1 MITGVSDKY
10 KAKVTKNNIQSS
22 QANLDF
28 SEKAI
33 TGTSQHS
40 PINNGQVTLTN
51 QDGST
56 ANLDFS
62 EKKITTGTT
71 NISQIGSGDPNL
83 KSNPFAV
90 HADTPPFNQTGNPL
104 NFGNNATVPVITGN
118 ATETVPSKFDNSSFD
133 SINNSTVQYGG
144 GMGFDNVPNNKGN
157 EIPTFV
163 PYTSA
168 KTNNQFN
175 SNKMTTE
182 MYNKTIAD
190 QKADRVSNLSNMQ
203 GWEKLTEPS
212 KPKLDSYDFFA
223 GTKSGNETFTD
234 STLKM
239 KDGTYSQ
246 IKGYADVDPSGDFSN
261 LPEYSNAKKNSKA
274 LKDQFD
280 LYSKL

>member
-10 KAKVTKNNIQSS
+10 KAKVTKNNVQSS

-28 SEKAI
+28 SEKAV
-33 TGTSQHS
+33 TGASQHS
-40 PINNGQVTLTN
+40 PIQNGQVTLTN

-90 HADTPPFNQTGNPL
+90 HAETPPFNQTGSPL
-104 NFGNNATVPVITGN
+104 LFGNNSTLSDTPTS
-118 ATETVPSKFDNSSFD
+118 VPSSTQYDNSSFD

-144 GMGFDNVPNNKGN
+144 GMGFDNVPNNKGS

-163 PYTSA
+163 PYNPA
-168 KTNNQFN
+168 KTNNQFK

-182 MYNKTIAD
+182 TYNKTIAD
-190 QKADRVSNLSNMQ
+190 QKADRASNLSNMQ

-212 KPKLDSYDFFA
+212 KPKLDKYDFFA

-234 STLKM
+234 STLKK

-246 IKGYADVDPSGDFSN
+246 IKGYADVDPFGLSSNSDPFSN
-261 LPEYSNAKKNSKA
+261 EKKNKKA
-274 LKDQFD
+274 LQDQFE
-280 LYSKL
+280 LYSGF